1 MIDLTE
7 EIMKKI
13 FNTLVALILLV
24 SAGNMS
30 FAAAPQH
37 QYKPKSPVI
46 VLNEK
51 VEYITLQTPTA
62 ICVKPKIIIYQFI
75 IFP

>member
-1 MIDLTE
+1 
-7 EIMKKI
+7 MKKF
-13 FNTLVALILLV
+13 FNTLVALLLLV

-51 VEYITLQTPTA
+51 VVHIYSLYL
-62 ICVKPKIIIYQFI
+62 CVI
-75 IFP
+75 